1 MVHLVKKCKLMSGSR
16 RRWANN
22 PYKLFILLR
31 EYDAAASAPRSD
43 LCNCKIEFIF
53 FLFPFF
59 SLQKYFIYEIFDAER
74 FIAVAFFRSYER
86 LSPSLTIFVH
96 KSPIIFEE
104 NIFKMH
110 FFHSLRLLFVLRAF
124 YALHSIIQYKVVLRV
139 RVPRTNTSY
148 FVWIFRE

>member
-1 MVHLVKKCKLMSGSR
+1 MQQLVHHVPIYVIAKLS
-16 RRWANN
+16 
-22 PYKLFILLR
+22 LF
-31 EYDAAASAPRSD
+31 
-43 LCNCKIEFIF
+43 F

-74 FIAVAFFRSYER
+74 FIAVAFFRS
-86 LSPSLTIFVH
+86 LSLLLSLTIFVH

-124 YALHSIIQYKVVLRV
+124 YALQYSTEL
-139 RVPRTNTSY
+139 Y
-148 FVWIFRE
+148 

>member
-1 MVHLVKKCKLMSGSR
+1 MRFSMQKDSLLL
-16 RRWANN
+16 
-22 PYKLFILLR
+22 LF
-31 EYDAAASAPRSD
+31 SV
-43 LCNCKIEFIF
+43 
-53 FLFPFF
+53 F
-59 SLQKYFIYEIFDAER
+59 SL
-74 FIAVAFFRSYER
+74 
-86 LSPSLTIFVH
+86 SPFLTIFVH

-124 YALHSIIQYKVVLRV
+124 YALQSILELQYKVVLSV